1 MSPVVNRKSIRFWQ
15 KILNILKISVFVL
28 IFSAEMGAFA
38 DNLVVRTAGT
48 LQDGLFQTVS
58 NSNTA
63 AVSEPS
69 IILEDAGLDA
79 GVETGPDAE
88 KEQLE
93 SRSGTEEAESTKK
106 ELKTGESSEIPE
118 DDFELILEDVSG
130 SDGSEN
136 AQEELE
142 LDLDLT
148 EKEQTA
154 RSGNAD
160 KSVNVETNAET
171 KKDANAEPELVLEEA
186 AVSPI
191 SEGTSVLENGANG
204 DVAPKDAVGTSVPES
219 AEREDVSSNIPQ
231 TVSPSVPPVTDPAA
245 FTDLRED
252 AIVRAIRTA
261 RPAVVN
267 IRGEKVLRSVPFDAS
282 NASNDP
288 NAAHSAAEESQHVNG
303 MGTGVIFD
311 PRGYIVTNFHVVD
324 GIQEIHVTT
333 ADAKTYVAR
342 ILARD
347 KETDLAIIKIDAL
360 AGEVFETIPLGES
373 SDLMTGETVIAIG
386 NAFGYEHTVTRG
398 IISAQHRSVQ
408 VTDVQYYQDL
418 IQTDASINPGNSGGP
433 LLNVY
438 GKMIGINVA
447 VRAGAQGIGF
457 AIPVNRAMEVVTR
470 MTGSCSAEKNWHGI
484 QFVNLP
490 VGNGRGA
497 VVQSVEPN
505 SPAEFIGLRAGDTIL
520 TVNQKKI
527 AHELDFTC
535 SILELKP
542 GESIQISV
550 QRKNKTASVEL
561 ALGAVSSKNRVASI
575 YAPDGESRPRF
586 DAKKLTNEEIIWKQM
601 GVLVSPVAGNSI
613 PIQGSRK
620 YNGGLLVQNVRQN
633 SPAARQGI
641 QNGDI
646 LLGILRWETLSL
658 DNVIFVLSQ
667 PEIQDIPKVKF
678 LLARNGKVLLGHFPS
693 HDFQTNGAVETAS
706 AGYRVRK

>member
-1 MSPVVNRKSIRFWQ
+1 MNRKSIRFWQ

-693 HDFQTNGAVETAS
+693 HDFQSNGAVETAS